1 MSRRLIVGAI
11 AVLLLAGQ
19 APAWAQRDSD
29 SARLERAN
37 RALAKWLDQD
47 VAFIITPN
55 EEDAFEALTTD
66 DERASFIESFWLRR
80 DPTPDSIENEYR
92 EEHYRRIAYSN
103 ERFSSGKPGW
113 MTDRGRIY
121 IIHGEPTSKG
131 GQISGG
137 RYQRTIEEGGGST
150 SVYPFETWYYQYL
163 PGLGNAIEFEFVD
176 PTLTGE
182 FRLAMNPYEKEALAN
197 VPNSG
202 LTLREQM
209 LAGSDNEEDIN
220 ALNQSIFDR
229 RTGAYQGTRIGGDN
243 QFDRLDLFTRAFL
256 PPEIEFTD
264 LEAIVTTNLSYNL
277 LPFDL
282 RTDFV
287 RVTDETVLA
296 PVTVLV
302 RNRDIAFQET
312 RGIHEATLNIFGQVT
327 GINGR
332 IAQTFEDTISLAF
345 PDALF
350 SDSLNRSSI
359 YQKVLPLSPGLYK
372 IDLVIKDVQS
382 QNVGTINQRLAVPR
396 FSNEQLTTSSLI
408 LADLIEPLP
417 PRQVGSAPFV
427 LGNLRVRPSVK
438 QDFYQDK
445 ELFYWIQVYNL
456 QLDENELKPSAT
468 IETLITR
475 DGREV
480 QKIVETTDELSGA
493 AQQMTLQKTIALS
506 DFEPG
511 EYSIQV
517 RITDNL
523 SGEVISQSSDFE
535 VQEPLIASR

>member
-1 MSRRLIVGAI
+1 MSRRLVVGAI

-19 APAWAQRDSD
+19 APVWAQRDSD

-37 RALAKWLDQD
+37 RALARWLDQD
-47 VAFIITPN
+47 VAFIITSN

-92 EEHYRRIAYSN
+92 EEHYRRIAHSN

-121 IIHGEPTSKG
+121 IIHGEPTSKE

-150 SVYPFETWYYQYL
+150 TVYPFEKWYYRYL
-163 PGLGNAIEFEFVD
+163 PGLGNNIEFEFVD

-182 FRLAMNPYEKEALAN
+182 FRLAMNPYEKEALSN

-209 LAGSDNEEDIN
+209 LAGSEDPDDIN

-312 RGIHEATLNIFGQVT
+312 QGIHEATLNVFGQVT

-332 IAQTFEDTISLAF
+332 IVQTFEDTINQAI

-350 SDSLNRSSI
+350 SDSLDRSSI

-382 QNVGTINQRLAVPR
+382 ENVGTINQRLAVPR
-396 FSNEQLTTSSLI
+396 FSSEQLATSSLI

-427 LGNLRVRPSVK
+427 LGSLRVRPSVK
-438 QDFYQDK
+438 QEFYRDK

-493 AQQMTLQKTIALS
+493 AQQMTLQKMIALS
-506 DFEPG
+506 EFEPG

-535 VQEPLIASR
+535 VQEPLLASR